1 MQKPESFIEIFLQP
15 GEVFFGD
22 STTRIRTI
30 LGSCVSIT
38 FWHPIKLMGGMTHIM
53 LPERGKLNHAHEF
66 VLDGKYAD
74 EAMRLMLNEIKSAGT
89 QPSEYEVKLFG
100 GGDMFSKNTKK
111 VKNLIGEKNAFA
123 AIALLNQYGFLIN
136 AKHFGGLG
144 HRSIIFDIWS
154 GHVWVRHSP
163 ILPSH

>member
-1 MQKPESFIEIFLQP
+1 MKKPDSFIEIFLQP

-38 FWHPIKLMGGMTHIM
+38 FWHPTKLLGGMTHIM
-53 LPERGKLNHAHEF
+53 LPQRGKLNPPNEL

-74 EAMRLMLNEIKSAGT
+74 EAMRLILDEIKSAGT
-89 QPSEYEVKLFG
+89 QPSEYQVKLFG
-100 GGDMFSKNTKK
+100 GGDMFSKSPSSDKHHIG
-111 VKNLIGEKNAFA
+111 VKNTSAATALI
-123 AIALLNQYGFLIN
+123 NQYGFLLH

-144 HRSIIFDIWS
+144 HRSIIFDVWS
-154 GHVWVRHSP
+154 GYVWVRHSLAS
-163 ILPSH
+163 LPS